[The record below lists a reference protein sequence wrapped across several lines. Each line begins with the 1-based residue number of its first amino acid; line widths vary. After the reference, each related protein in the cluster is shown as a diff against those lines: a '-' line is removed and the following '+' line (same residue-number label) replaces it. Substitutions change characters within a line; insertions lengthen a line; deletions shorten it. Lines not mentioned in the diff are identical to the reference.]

1 MSHFIT
7 DMLTQP
13 KRTLAIIGTAGR
25 RDDADRLTPEHW
37 EMMVASARL
46 VASEQSVT
54 HLVSGGAAWADHV
67 AVALRGTYVVKLF
80 LPESESDLD
89 TARYYHRK
97 FSRVLGHDTFA
108 ELDEV
113 LDITHHGGFKDRNTL
128 VADSADVFLAM
139 TFGEGASVK
148 DGGTAD
154 TVRKMRRRGVPGYH
168 LDLNDFTLH
177 KLK

>member
-1 MSHFIT
+1 M
-7 DMLTQP
+7 DMLQQP
-13 KRTLAIIGTAGR
+13 RRTLAIIGTAGR
-25 RDDADRLTPEHW
+25 RDDADRLTTNHWWTMFSQAHLLADKEH
-37 EMMVASARL
+37 
-46 VASEQSVT
+46 VT
-54 HLVSGGAAWADHV
+54 RIVSGGAAWADHV
-67 AVALRGTYVVKLF
+67 AVALRGYYDVKLF

-97 FSRVLGHDTFA
+97 FSRVVGHDTFA
-108 ELDEV
+108 EVSGV
-113 LDITHHGGFKDRNTL
+113 LDIVHHGGFKDRKTL

-139 TFGEGASVK
+139 TFGDGATVK

-177 KLK
+177 KIP